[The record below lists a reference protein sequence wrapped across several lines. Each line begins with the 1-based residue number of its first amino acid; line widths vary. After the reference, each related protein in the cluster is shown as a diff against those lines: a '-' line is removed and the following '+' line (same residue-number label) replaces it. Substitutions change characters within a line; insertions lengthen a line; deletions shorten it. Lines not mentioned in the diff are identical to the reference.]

1 MDMPKALK
9 INFVDTYENAK
20 LFFIDTLSKRYEVV
34 LDENPD
40 YLFFGDRNF
49 GAKHLSPQ
57 FVNCKKI
64 FFTGENVRPYWSE
77 ADYGIS
83 FDQENSPRH
92 YRLPLYVLEM
102 WAITRDNNPGGIFTY
117 DWLVNKPYRSLPEG
131 AEQKLAYIQSNP
143 NCGPRNE
150 IVSKFLQNGKLISGG
165 PHMNTVGY
173 VVPRDRSLKFDFYRK
188 CMFGAAMEN
197 GSYPGYVTE
206 KLIDCYYAGVVPVYW
221 GSPTITR
228 DFHPSSFIQATTP
241 QETYDKVMSLSKKE
255 AEDIIN
261 NHPFPNGL
269 PDVAQL
275 DNFLDWFER
284 WVR

>member
-1 MDMPKALK
+1 MVQKLK
-9 INFVDTYENAK
+9 IGFVDTYENAK

-49 GAKHLSPQ
+49 GVKHLNEQ
-57 FVNCKKI
+57 YKNCKKI

-77 ADYGIS
+77 CDHAIS
-83 FDQENSPRH
+83 FDHINSPKH

-102 WAITRDNNPGGIFTY
+102 WAITRDNNPHGIYTY
-117 DWLVNKPYRSLPEG
+117 DWLANKPYMDFDEK
-131 AEQKLAYIQSNP
+131 AQVKLAYIQSNP
-143 NCGPRNE
+143 YCAPRNE
-150 IVSKFLQNGKLISGG
+150 IAQKFMQNGKLHSGG
-165 PHMNTVGY
+165 PFMNTVGY
-173 VVPRDRSLKFDFYRK
+173 LVPRDRTLKFDFYRQ

-221 GSPTITR
+221 GSPTIDR
-228 DFHPSSFIQATTP
+228 DFNPGSYILATTP
-241 QETYDKVMSLSKKE
+241 QETYDRVMSISKKE
-255 AEDIIN
+255 ANDILN
-261 NHPFPNGL
+261 TMPFLNGL

-275 DNFLDWFER
+275 DNFLQWFER
-284 WVR
+284 WVK